1 MKGLLALYLAA
12 FAVSLTTLSLNTAST
27 LQIAWIR
34 TRTPA
39 ISPIQLTTTYGLFR
53 VCEESSYEPGVTTC
67 RPFPSRA
74 LDCEGQARGAEMQL
88 DEHRGKSV
96 WMSAAGL
103 AGAKKMAQRVTRRKR
118 FAESG
123 WGLCEN
129 WSTAGYAHQLS
140 LILGFANIIAIV
152 LTLIGTA
159 SAGRG
164 YRTDKL
170 RTGWKL
176 VAGLMFLQAVCMCI
190 SSSFIAW
197 ERHHDELFA
206 HGSKLG
212 RAWVETVVAYALN
225 LFIVITLILTR
236 ITGKLRMV
244 PGDNGY
250 EPIAS

>member
-1 MKGLLALYLAA
+1 
-12 FAVSLTTLSLNTAST
+12 
-27 LQIAWIR
+27 
-34 TRTPA
+34 
-39 ISPIQLTTTYGLFR
+39 
-53 VCEESSYEPGVTTC
+53 
-67 RPFPSRA
+67 
-74 LDCEGQARGAEMQL
+74 
-88 DEHRGKSV
+88 
-96 WMSAAGL
+96 MSAAGL
-103 AGAKKMAQRVTRRKR
+103 AGGKRPAQRVTRRKR
-118 FAESG
+118 FAEPG

-140 LILGFANIIAIV
+140 LILGLANIIAIV

-170 RTGWKL
+170 RSGWKL
-176 VAGLMFLQAVCMCI
+176 VAGLMFLQALCMCI

-197 ERHHDELFA
+197 ERHHDERFA

-225 LFIVITLILTR
+225 LFIVITLLLTR

-244 PGDNGY
+244 PGDEGY
-250 EPIAS
+250 EPISS